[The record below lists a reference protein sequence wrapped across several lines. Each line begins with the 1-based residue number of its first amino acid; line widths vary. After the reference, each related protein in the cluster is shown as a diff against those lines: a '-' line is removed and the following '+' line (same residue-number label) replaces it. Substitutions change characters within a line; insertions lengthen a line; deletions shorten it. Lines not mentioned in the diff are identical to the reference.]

1 MTLNQPSR
9 SNYLAFAA
17 SHIVVYK
24 LLVKMEFVQNMQQ
37 QNVLVTGGAG
47 YIGSHA
53 CKALLRAGY
62 TPVVY
67 DNLSRGF
74 QELVKFGPFVEGDLH
89 DSQSLRN
96 VIAKY
101 KPIGCIHFAAFAY
114 VGESVANPSLYY
126 RNNVLGS
133 LNLLD
138 ALVATGV
145 KKIVFS
151 STCATYGQPDV
162 DFISESTPQKPMNPY
177 GHSKL
182 MVEQL
187 LKDFDM
193 AHELKS
199 VALRYFNACGADV
212 DGEIGEMH
220 DPEPHLIP
228 RIIMA
233 AMSQISH
240 IDVMGTDYDTP
251 DGTAIRDYIHV
262 EDLADAHVAALKYL
276 LENNPSDV
284 FNLGTGK
291 GHSVKEVIAAIERA
305 SNLKV
310 PVNNV
315 PRRAGDPAQLVADN
329 RKAKEI
335 LGFEPKYLD
344 IEKAVRT
351 ALRWHQRNV

>member
-1 MTLNQPSR
+1 VEKFMPINT
-9 SNYLAFAA
+9 
-17 SHIVVYK
+17 
-24 LLVKMEFVQNMQQ
+24 
-37 QNVLVTGGAG
+37 NVLVTGGAG

-53 CKALLRAGY
+53 CKALMRAGF

-74 QELVKFGPFVEGDLH
+74 KELIKFGPFEQGDLH
-89 DSQSLRN
+89 DSQKLRAT
-96 VIAKY
+96 IEKY

-145 KKIVFS
+145 NKIVFS

-162 DFISESTPQKPMNPY
+162 GLISETTSQKPMNPY

-187 LKDFDM
+187 LKDFDV
-193 AHELKS
+193 AHGLKF
-199 VALRYFNACGADV
+199 VALRYFNAYGADA

-233 AMSQISH
+233 ALGEITH
-240 IDVMGTDYDTP
+240 IDVMGTDYATP

-262 EDLADAHVAALKYL
+262 SDLADAHVAAFSYL
-276 LENNPSDV
+276 IAGNQSDV

-291 GHSVKEVIAAIERA
+291 GNSVKDAITAVERA

-310 PVNNV
+310 PVNYA
-315 PRRAGDPAQLVADN
+315 PRRAGDPAHLVADN
-329 RKAKEI
+329 SKAKSL
-335 LGFEPKYLD
+335 LGFNPKYLD
-344 IEKAVRT
+344 FEKSMLT
-351 ALRWHQRNV
+351 ALRWHQRNT